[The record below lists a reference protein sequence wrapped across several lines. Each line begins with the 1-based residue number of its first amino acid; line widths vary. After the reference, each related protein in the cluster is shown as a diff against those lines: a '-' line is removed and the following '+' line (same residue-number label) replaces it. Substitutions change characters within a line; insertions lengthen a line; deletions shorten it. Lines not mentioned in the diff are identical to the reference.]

1 MITIDR
7 QRDIDKAELREALIK
22 YDGDTKH
29 QIVGTAIEK
38 LIELNSTPSP
48 TENKSL
54 LQGNWLLIN
63 APNFPDRQESKQHKY
78 VYTLGRL
85 AFNMFQ
91 PINLKVAIQKVT
103 QPVFATAKADQ
114 YTHHIVVNFKTIDD
128 NIAELNGVIKNLAV
142 CHPVDQNTLQVPF
155 TGGELIP
162 NNTDQLE
169 QWLAIFSENSSQSPV
184 NIRERLNNWFI
195 KWMFAIT
202 PVSNIDRK
210 TGKRS
215 FRMKKSPKG
224 LLKILYLD
232 EELRITKGNRET
244 VLVCQR
250 ET

>member
-1 MITIDR
+1 MISSDR
-7 QRDIDKAELREALIK
+7 QRNIAKTELIEALTK

-29 QIVGTAIEK
+29 PLVVSAIQELAGLNPTA
-38 LIELNSTPSP
+38 SP

-63 APNFPDRQESKQHKY
+63 APNFPDRQENKQHKY
-78 VYTLGRL
+78 VYNLGRL

-91 PINLKVAIQKVT
+91 PVNLKVAIQEVT
-103 QPVFATAKADQ
+103 QPVFSTDKEDE

-128 NIAELNGVIKNLAV
+128 NIPELKGIIKNLAV
-142 CHPVDQNTLQVPF
+142 CHPVDRSTLQVQF

-162 NNTDQLE
+162 GDREKIE
-169 QWLAIFSENSSQSPV
+169 QWLTVFNKNPSQYSLNLKERFNS
-184 NIRERLNNWFI
+184 WFI
-195 KWMFAIT
+195 KWMFAIKTT
-202 PVSNIDRK
+202 PEKNTK
-210 TGKRS
+210 TGQKS
-215 FRMKKSPKG
+215 FMMKKSPKG

-250 ET
+250 ES

>member
-1 MITIDR
+1 MITTDR
-7 QRDIDKAELREALIK
+7 QRDIAKAELREALLK

-29 QIVGTAIEK
+29 QMVAKAIEK
-38 LIELNSTPSP
+38 LVQLNPTPSP

-54 LQGNWLLIN
+54 LQGDWLLIN
-63 APNFPDRQESKQHKY
+63 APNFPDRQQSQEHKY

-103 QPVFATAKADQ
+103 QPVFATTKADQ

-128 NIAELNGVIKNLAV
+128 NVAELNGIIKNLAV
-142 CHPVDQNTLQVPF
+142 CHPVDQNTLQVQF

-162 NNTDQLE
+162 NNTDELE
-169 QWLAIFSENSSQSPV
+169 QWLATFSENSSQSPLS
-184 NIRERLNNWFI
+184 IRERLNTWFI

-202 PVSNIDRK
+202 NPSDIDRK

-232 EELRITKGNRET
+232 EELRITKGNRGT

-250 ET
+250 KT